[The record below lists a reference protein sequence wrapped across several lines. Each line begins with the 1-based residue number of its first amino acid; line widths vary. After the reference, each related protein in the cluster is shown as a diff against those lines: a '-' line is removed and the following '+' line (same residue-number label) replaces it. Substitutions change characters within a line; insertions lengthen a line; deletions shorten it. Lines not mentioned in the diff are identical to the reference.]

1 MNDHSLIEVTHMLHK
16 VSPSIIH
23 IKCRLG
29 EAMGKLIPINSSH
42 EGGFGD
48 LTQSSTHRIISHVP
62 RG

>member
-16 VSPSIIH
+16 VSPSIID

-29 EAMGKLIPINSSH
+29 EAMGKLSPINSSH
-42 EGGFGD
+42 EVGFGD